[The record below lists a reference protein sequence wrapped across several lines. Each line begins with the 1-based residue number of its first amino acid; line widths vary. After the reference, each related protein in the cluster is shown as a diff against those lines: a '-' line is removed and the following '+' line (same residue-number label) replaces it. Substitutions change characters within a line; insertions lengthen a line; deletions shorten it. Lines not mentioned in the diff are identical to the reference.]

1 MLTQKRPITTPCRT
15 PTIIPRAD
23 SQRLMH
29 DTDTFVTFHKALTEL
44 SHSPAFIDKKRPQKL
59 AGLTALC
66 ARLLNV
72 DRVSVWRFPEERD
85 RIESEWLHTAD
96 SATGDKSSLYQS
108 DNPEYFSALETE
120 RVLSVRDAQTDPRT
134 QRFAPDYLIPLNIL
148 SMLDAPVFD
157 GARLSGVVCLES
169 THQRDWTLPEISF
182 VIAIA
187 DTISLINTHEAWFHS
202 QRALEYVTRYDS
214 LTGLSNIESLR
225 DRIGHLADKIE
236 RRGLGSLA
244 LIWIDVD
251 RLKSINDGLGP
262 QVGDNVIAEVGRRLK
277 KLSVPGKDALAR
289 IGGDEY
295 ALIVRNHT
303 MRDSLELTASRIR
316 QEINK
321 PIRLNGHSITV
332 GASLGICHLPA
343 DCETTEELLR
353 GAEGAMYNAKQRG
366 RDQACFF
373 DSSIQVTARSRF
385 VLENEL
391 RAAISDHTLEVF
403 YQPIMSTAGM
413 KLESL
418 EALVRWH
425 HPQRGWL
432 SPIEFLEIARSGG
445 LMYALGECV
454 LRRVCEH
461 WRQAHDQGI
470 TLPEISVN
478 LAAEQV
484 LVPELPS
491 LIRETCQEH
500 GMPVSALHFEV
511 TEDSIQGDFSSLNSI
526 LEELVADGASLS
538 IDDFG
543 TGYSSL
549 SRLKSLPFSR
559 IKIDRSFIN
568 QLPDDEDD
576 CAITLSIIGLAR
588 GLGLSVVAEGVET
601 EAHEKWLFQRG
612 CDYLQ
617 GYRYSSPLPF
627 ERLMEQ
633 YFTLT

>member
-44 SHSPAFIDKKRPQKL
+44 SHSPAFIDMKRPQKL

-66 ARLLNV
+66 ASLLNV
-72 DRVSVWRFPEERD
+72 DRVSVWWFPEERD

-461 WRQAHDQGI
+461 WQQAHDQGI

-601 EAHEKWLFQRG
+601 EAHEQWLFHQG

-617 GYRYSSPLPF
+617 GYRYSKPLPF
-627 ERLMEQ
+627 EVLTEQ
-633 YFTLT
+633 YFTFS

>member
-1 MLTQKRPITTPCRT
+1 
-15 PTIIPRAD
+15 
-23 SQRLMH
+23 MH

-66 ARLLNV
+66 ASLLNV

-96 SATGDKSSLYQS
+96 SATGDKSNLYQS

-461 WRQAHDQGI
+461 WQQAHDQDI

-601 EAHEKWLFQRG
+601 EAHEQWLFQKG

-617 GYRYSSPLPF
+617 GYRYSKPLPF
-627 ERLMEQ
+627 EVLTEQ
-633 YFTLT
+633 YFTFS